1 MGVIYIDLYNAL
13 WHICSMAT
21 EVSICS
27 NALRRLGDSPI
38 TSLTDNTERARLC
51 NGFYADARDAVL
63 RSHPWNFAITRAT
76 LAQLSTTPSYGYA
89 YQYSLPTDP
98 YCLRVLEM
106 EYADYKFKIENS
118 STEGRVLLTDESTA
132 KILYIARVTDT
143 IKFDAMFTDVLI
155 AKLAVDLAYPV
166 TNSVTFQ
173 AQMQKLYQL
182 KLSEARSIDG
192 QEGFI
197 DELVSP
203 VFTDFRKG

>member
-1 MGVIYIDLYNAL
+1 
-13 WHICSMAT
+13 MAT

-38 TSLTDNTERARLC
+38 TTLSDNTERARLC
-51 NGFYADARDAVL
+51 NAFYEDTRDAVL
-63 RSHPWNFAITRAT
+63 RSPPWNFAITRAT
-76 LAQLSTTPSYGYA
+76 LAQLSSTPAYGYS
-89 YQYSLPTDP
+89 YQYALPTDP

-106 EYADYKFKIENS
+106 EYSDYKFKIENS
-118 STEGRVLLTDESTA
+118 ATEGRVLLTDESEA
-132 KILYIARVTDT
+132 KILYIAKVTDPT
-143 IKFDAMFTDVLI
+143 KFDAMFTDTLT

-166 TNSVTFQ
+166 TNSVQFQ

-197 DELVSP
+197 DELVANT
-203 VFTDFRKG
+203 FIDFRKD